1 VRHFKT
7 KAQAAGAS
15 CAAWARTHKLLAAL
29 IPVLVIVLA
38 AGAAIASSGGGNAG
52 TTAASSA
59 SSAGGTVGSA
69 ASGGAGKSSA
79 GKSGGSGHGG
89 SVAVA
94 GKQVHVPVQPA
105 VTTGEKWL
113 TGPAGK
119 LLSAVNTDVGKISAD
134 QRAGNGNAA
143 KSLGTLL
150 ITDAEAALDGPMPP
164 VRAAAYRTA
173 LGDFEQ
179 IGRETVSGKFA
190 STSSLLTTANIDVM
204 RVTTAVNVEA
214 PVNSAAQ
221 VNDPNDG

>member
-1 VRHFKT
+1 
-7 KAQAAGAS
+7 
-15 CAAWARTHKLLAAL
+15 
-29 IPVLVIVLA
+29 
-38 AGAAIASSGGGNAG
+38 
-52 TTAASSA
+52 
-59 SSAGGTVGSA
+59 
-69 ASGGAGKSSA
+69 
-79 GKSGGSGHGG
+79 
-89 SVAVA
+89 
-94 GKQVHVPVQPA
+94 
-105 VTTGEKWL
+105 VTTGQKWL

-190 STSSLLTTANIDVM
+190 STSSLLTTA
-204 RVTTAVNVEA
+204 
-214 PVNSAAQ
+214 AQ